1 MRFVQMFAPS
11 LIWMLLQIG
20 LSHVLAKALFETKG
34 SYIEPVRAYML
45 GQMFFGELRDSVRRR
60 LWRRIEMF
68 NEKNLVALLVVK
80 QFVDKIFGH

>member
-11 LIWMLLQIG
+11 LIWMLLQIA
-20 LSHVLAKALFETKG
+20 LSHVLAKALFEAKG
-34 SYIEPVRAYML
+34 SYIEPVCASML

>member
-20 LSHVLAKALFETKG
+20 LSHVLAKALFEAKG